1 MINGLD
7 MKTKE
12 KKSEIAQN
20 DISRKD
26 ALKKIGLGA
35 FTATTMMLLLNN
47 PKAQAATSADQDQ
60 AGGLDDWSA

>member
-12 KKSEIAQN
+12 KNKEMTQN